1 MLKIFLKNFLK
12 YLSFSLLIIFV
23 LSGCASNNSQ
33 NNNSAVSNNTE
44 QQNKQSESAIIN
56 IDETLNKF
64 LNGLEEKIVK
74 NWPKMNEIWPGL
86 DYTKNNAII
95 FLLGDDEKPLKAWLI
110 NTSGKMELSFKEYSN
125 IKYPYPG
132 GFSKLK
138 FEDKDSIMLSVN
150 KNSLKDTNGTHEF
163 INDTYGLI
171 THELVH
177 FYYQNDLSVK
187 EGSRNQ

>member
-74 NWPKMNEIWPGL
+74 
-86 DYTKNNAII
+86 
-95 FLLGDDEKPLKAWLI
+95 
-110 NTSGKMELSFKEYSN
+110 
-125 IKYPYPG
+125 
-132 GFSKLK
+132 KLA
-138 FEDKDSIMLSVN
+138 
-150 KNSLKDTNGTHEF
+150 
-163 INDTYGLI
+163 
-171 THELVH
+171 
-177 FYYQNDLSVK
+177 
-187 EGSRNQ
+187 